1 MVLVGIV
8 AFVVVGSQAS
18 AGAVSSC
25 QLAGSWVQTT
35 DGQSSTWV
43 IAADGQARE
52 SGLGSAHGTARLV
65 GDILTITSFPSD
77 PSYNGVYRWQLGQDC
92 SGTGTLTFTNAPR
105 AGQSLPSTVKGPPAS
120 PTRWSVRAYANNVR
134 VVAPLIG
141 AYQLGKFTLSG
152 SGAIAANGAV
162 TGTLSD
168 VDHNTQPAIT
178 LFVKMRVVSGTLSTS
193 GPATTLTLT
202 VEVTSSD
209 RAKGECPTGQT
220 GTVVL
225 TENPTLLPNGQNS
238 DFFTEKWSNPPFCGH
253 VHGTDNRPGGART
266 SPPSGG
272 YPGGGQWAI
281 VQIS

>member
-1 MVLVGIV
+1 M
-8 AFVVVGSQAS
+8 
-18 AGAVSSC
+18 
-25 QLAGSWVQTT
+25 QTT

-43 IAADGQARE
+43 IAADGEARE

-77 PSYNGVYRWQLGQDC
+77 PSYNGVYRWQLGGDC

-168 VDHNTQPAIT
+168 VDRNTQPVRT

-238 DFFTEKWSNPPFCGH
+238 GLLHREMEQPTLLRARPRNRQSTRRRTHEPAVRRLPGWRPVGDRPDQLTPSNCGGFAT
-253 VHGTDNRPGGART
+253 GTRNGRMLSTAR
-266 SPPSGG
+266 
-272 YPGGGQWAI
+272 W
-281 VQIS
+281 

>member
-1 MVLVGIV
+1 M
-8 AFVVVGSQAS
+8 
-18 AGAVSSC
+18 
-25 QLAGSWVQTT
+25 QTT
-35 DGQSSTWV
+35 AGQSSTWT
-43 IAADGQARE
+43 IAADGQAHE
-52 SGLGSAHGTARLV
+52 TGLGSAHGTAKLV
-65 GDILTITSFPSD
+65 DDILTITSFPSD
-77 PSYNGVYRWQLGQDC
+77 PSFNGVYRWKLGADC

-105 AGQSLPSTVKGPPAS
+105 AGQSLPSTVKGAPPT

-168 VDHNTQPAIT
+168 VDRNTQPAVT
-178 LFVKMRVVSGTLSTS
+178 LFVKMKVVAGTLSTS

-209 RAKGECPTGQT
+209 RAKGECPVGQT

-225 TENPTLLPNGQNS
+225 TDNPALLPNGQNS
-238 DFFTEKWSNPPFCGH
+238 DFFTEKWSSAAFCGH

-266 SPPSGG
+266 SPPAGG
-272 YPGGGQWAI
+272 PPSGGQWAI
-281 VQIS
+281 VHIT